1 MVLVLSEGPV
11 WVDGTAPQRP
21 TGSTNPSPGMMSEKR
36 KAFSVL
42 RGLSS
47 DGVSLFHPWEEQ
59 VDRSVGLVVEQGM
72 TEESGGG
79 KLEMASCSTLKQSP
93 LPMKET
99 PLNYHP
105 YPPPLA
111 RYEDVVACPRLFM
124 DTLEKLHATMRTKFI
139 LNSSM
144 SSPSSPIKLFEFGV
158 AGVGVEEVL
167 PTGQGTLPCSD
178 CSKLCI
184 FASMTLD

>member
-1 MVLVLSEGPV
+1 MESLCSIPGILREFMAT
-11 WVDGTAPQRP
+11 TA
-21 TGSTNPSPGMMSEKR
+21 M
-36 KAFSVL
+36 L
-42 RGLSS
+42 
-47 DGVSLFHPWEEQ
+47 EEQ

-124 DTLEKLHATMRTKFI
+124 DTLEKLHATMRTKFMI
-139 LNSSM
+139 PVIGGKDLDLHL
-144 SSPSSPIKLFEFGV
+144 LF
-158 AGVGVEEVL
+158 VEVTSRGGIE
-167 PTGQGTLPCSD
+167 
-178 CSKLCI
+178 K
-184 FASMTLD
+184 